1 MSPVLS
7 VSSSGV
13 RRDVMIPNVLGGRAA
28 DCTKH
33 LVATCGT
40 VEEVLKQVRAGGG
53 YEDGQ
58 SIAEQMRMQ
67 ALGLAAARPAFCL

>member
-53 YEDGQ
+53 
-58 SIAEQMRMQ
+58 
-67 ALGLAAARPAFCL
+67 